1 MSILR
6 FHSVLSPLELE
17 QKMMKKLFRAIF
29 HHNVEIVQDILA
41 RKCIK
46 NINSMA
52 DKTYTPLYLA
62 MRHGAINC
70 AVLLLEAGANPN
82 IPESGDGWT
91 PLIVCIR
98 VTKNIDNVRLL
109 LSYGADQRISSH
121 VGRNAWVYAKQLR
134 RSHPDFSRKCRQ
146 LFDDWQRA
154 YVFSKRWKINAKLK
168 RRQRERNLLKYIMKK
183 KNKQGTEGLVEN
195 RIKEFLNHSH
205 KKIIF

>member
-1 MSILR
+1 MSK
-6 FHSVLSPLELE
+6 LSPLELE
-17 QKMMKKLFRAIF
+17 HKKLFRAIF

-41 RKCIK
+41 KKYIK

-52 DKTYTPLYLA
+52 DRTYTPLYHA

-82 IPESGDGWT
+82 IPETENGWT

-98 VTKNIDNVRLL
+98 TTKNINNVRLL
-109 LSYGADQRISSH
+109 LSYGADPRISSH

-134 RSHPDFSRKCRQ
+134 RSHPDFSRECRQ
-146 LFDDWQRA
+146 LFDDWHHA

-183 KNKQGTEGLVEN
+183 KNKQGTEGIVEN
-195 RIKEFLNHSH
+195 RIKEFLNHNH